1 MESFFL
7 PSVKD
12 IIASLQ
18 KRFKPGNKISVRL
31 PKTYMPS
38 RTLKS
43 LVQFVILIGGFGRSP
58 YLQKCLVRDFGEESV
73 VLADPS
79 K

>member
-1 MESFFL
+1 
-7 PSVKD
+7 
-12 IIASLQ
+12 
-18 KRFKPGNKISVRL
+18 
-31 PKTYMPS
+31 MPS

-58 YLQKCLVRDFGEESV
+58 YLQKCLVRDFGKEKV
-73 VLADPS
+73 LLADPS